1 MAGRAGRAGGSDSS
15 TTGPRG
21 PGTLVPM
28 SGRATVVRTPV
39 DADHGSRLFEIAD
52 PDGNHWSAGTW
63 YS

>member
-1 MAGRAGRAGGSDSS
+1 
-15 TTGPRG
+15 
-21 PGTLVPM
+21 M